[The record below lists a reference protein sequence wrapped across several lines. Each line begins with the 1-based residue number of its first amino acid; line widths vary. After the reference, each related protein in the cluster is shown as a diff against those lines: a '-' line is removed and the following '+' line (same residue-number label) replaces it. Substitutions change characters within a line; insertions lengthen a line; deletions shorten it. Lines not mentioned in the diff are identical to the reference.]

1 MREVLGEPGGVD
13 DYQGFVIG
21 MGSRWRPVE
30 AAGDHF
36 PLIDHGELVVDI
48 VETCLA
54 DCDLRGAQALKA
66 RIKAG
71 LIAGVV

>member
-1 MREVLGEPGGVD
+1 MD

-36 PLIDHGELVVDI
+36 PLIDHGELVMEL
-48 VETCLA
+48 VEMCLSVWF
-54 DCDLRGAQALKA
+54 LRGAQALRA
-66 RIKAG
+66 RVQAG
-71 LIAGVV
+71 LTDWTG

>member
-1 MREVLGEPGGVD
+1 MD

-36 PLIDHGELVVDI
+36 PLIDHGELVMAI
-48 VETCLA
+48 SEMSFS
-54 DCDLRGAQALKA
+54 DCVLRGTQALKA
-66 RIKAG
+66 RVQAG
-71 LIAGVV
+71 LTDWTG